1 MLDPQLNRHQMA
13 DPMSRSG
20 TPHSHFSFDRGMNHP
35 YAPPIGNFAPN
46 GMNISFSGSGSNSPY
61 VKQESMSSF
70 SDNDDDDDDD
80 DDSYVVEPR
89 PRRPAARRRQHNGS
103 GSLGSLMDDDASV
116 DEMPND
122 ETKLKGIRWPG
133 MDIFDSATAEMRR
146 KRNQKKHAS
155 VLRSLQA
162 TSEVVEPTESV
173 WDTEGILRKE
183 RLITGSPA
191 SDDSLIEGES
201 EPEPEITEKKR
212 TRRRARPALV
222 DKDVNTGRI
231 LRNRGQSHHPPFGRS
246 TRAATVMKIEDEDDD
261 LTFAPTRQRKRTGFS
276 IHRDNSGPDITFDNP
291 PPMNYLTSGF
301 RNPFQQG
308 NQRDN
313 LYRQYQ
319 NDMNVP
325 RAHGRQPSWGNVNGT
340 FRPTSGGNNAMPN
353 PGLANFGNFLNH
365 QTVSQ
370 QSGAP
375 TSHHAP
381 NPFQQH
387 FSFGPHPMQ
396 TGIANPMYQP
406 PNNDPFAGLF
416 DINPLA
422 MDLTFP
428 KIEGGLHA
436 QQDMAPANPLFLSS
450 NPIKEDD
457 EVTIS
462 ARDSVTGEDK

>member
-1 MLDPQLNRHQMA
+1 
-13 DPMSRSG
+13 
-20 TPHSHFSFDRGMNHP
+20 MNHP
-35 YAPPIGNFAPN
+35 FAPPIGNFAPS

-70 SDNDDDDDDD
+70 SDHDDDD
-80 DDSYVVEPR
+80 DDSFVLDTR
-89 PRRPAARRRQHNGS
+89 RRRPAARCRQHNPS
-103 GSLGSLMDDDASV
+103 GSLGSLLDDDASV
-116 DEMPND
+116 DDMPND
-122 ETKLKGIRWPG
+122 ETKLKGIKWPG

-162 TSEVVEPTESV
+162 TSEVVEPTEIV

-201 EPEPEITEKKR
+201 EPEPEVTEKKR
-212 TRRRARPALV
+212 PRRRARPALV

-231 LRNRGQSHHPPFGRS
+231 LRNRGQSHHPPFGRN
-246 TRAATVMKIEDEDDD
+246 TRAATVMKIEEDDDD
-261 LTFAPTRQRKRTGFS
+261 LTFAPARQRKRGGFS
-276 IHRDNSGPDITFDNP
+276 IHRDNSGPDITFENP

-301 RNPFQQG
+301 RNP
-308 NQRDN
+308 RDG

-340 FRPTSGGNNAMPN
+340 FRPASGGHNAMPN
-353 PGLANFGNFLNH
+353 PGLTTFGNFLNH
-365 QTVSQ
+365 QTV
-370 QSGAP
+370 AHP
-375 TSHHAP
+375 TSAATNHHAP

-387 FSFGPHPMQ
+387 FSFGPQPMQ
-396 TGIANPMYQP
+396 TGIANPMFQP
-406 PNNDPFAGLF
+406 QNNDPFAGLF

-436 QQDMAPANPLFLSS
+436 QQEMAPANPLFLSS
-450 NPIKEDD
+450 NPVKEDD

-462 ARDSVTGEDK
+462 AHDSINGEEK